1 MSQVIKFDAQSLV
14 KEFTLTTKEGKSI
27 KTIRFTVEG
36 RYYSA
41 FNNSGISPK
50 ENQKLSEF
58 LSENMLNLVQSTYL
72 NKDGVETT
80 SMDVEAPFSI

>member
-1 MSQVIKFDAQSLV
+1 MSNVINFDPKSLV
-14 KEFTLTTKEGKSI
+14 KEFNITTKEGKTI

-50 ENQKLSEF
+50 EGQQLSDF
-58 LSENMLNLVQSTYL
+58 LNENMLNLVQSTYL
-72 NKDGVETT
+72 NKEGVETT
-80 SMDVEAPFSI
+80 SMDVEAPFSL